1 MWGVA
6 HSALT
11 SERGEFTISLHACGL
26 VGRPSPHPQVGDSC
40 LGYLAGLWRLGSHD
54 CFLSPQLYLVS
65 ISSVLHEDAEEDSGG

>member
-1 MWGVA
+1 M
-6 HSALT
+6 T
-11 SERGEFTISLHACGL
+11 SERGEFTISLHAGGL
-26 VGRPSPHPQVGDSC
+26 VGWPGPPPPQVGDSC